1 MKLPKQDQPA
11 FKYPAEDE
19 PYVRRFGAAVL
30 LHWAELPEE
39 WRAKLLAEAGE
50 VWDREFHIPQI
61 GKKLETFVKRA
72 GAPRKPQT
80 PPGEK

>member
-1 MKLPKQDQPA
+1 VKPSKHELPA

-19 PYVRRFGAAVL
+19 PFVRRFGAALL
-30 LHWAELPEE
+30 LHWSELPED

-61 GKKLETFVKRA
+61 GKKLELFVKRA
-72 GAPRKPQT
+72 GAPRKPVT
-80 PPGEK
+80 PAGEK